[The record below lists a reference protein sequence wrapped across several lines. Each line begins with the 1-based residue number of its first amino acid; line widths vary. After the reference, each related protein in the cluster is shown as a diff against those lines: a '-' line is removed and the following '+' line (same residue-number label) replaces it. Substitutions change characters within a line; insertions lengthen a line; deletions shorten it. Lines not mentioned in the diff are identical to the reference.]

1 MVRVLHCAE
10 LALKKDCLVLFDRLL
25 KILRD
30 ISDIRRDHI
39 AVCQKRLQKFLLID
53 RIRVIEMLKKDVLF
67 DTYIRD
73 LLRENGFLLKQ
84 FVDLETDLRVFVG
97 IERRDAGL
105 CGAE

>member
-10 LALKKDCLVLFDRLL
+10 LALRRIVLSSLIAFL

-39 AVCQKRLQKFLLID
+39 AVCRSVPQKFLLID
-53 RIRVIEMLKKDVLF
+53 RIRVIEVLQKDGTPH
-67 DTYIRD
+67 TYIRD
-73 LLRENGFLLKQ
+73 LLCENGFLLKQ
-84 FVDLETDLRVFVG
+84 FVDTGDRSSRICQ